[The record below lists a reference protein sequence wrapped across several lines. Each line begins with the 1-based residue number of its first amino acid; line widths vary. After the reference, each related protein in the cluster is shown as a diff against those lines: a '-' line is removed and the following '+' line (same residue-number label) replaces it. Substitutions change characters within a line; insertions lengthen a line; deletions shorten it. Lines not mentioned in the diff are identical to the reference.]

1 MKSCYKFS
9 SKAFFTLLN
18 NTAGNIEHLDISY
31 TDISFGLKSNIN
43 KIRKLKSLN
52 LSECSLIKDL
62 SLLKILKSCGTNL
75 SILKLNCTNING
87 KNLTNSLMKFTK
99 LANLELAGCS
109 RISNTCFTS
118 ILSQICSSIKHLNL
132 SFTNVSTFDFGSKV
146 QFEKLV
152 TLMLN
157 GCEKLTEEGLAG
169 KHCFSVAY
177 LFFRRMKSDFSQKL
191 IFFINLQRWFT
202 YKIKFISIKSKWYLY
217 NLCYT

>member
-9 SKAFFTLLN
+9 SKAFCTLLN
-18 NTAGNIEHLDISY
+18 NTASNLEHLDISY

-43 KIRKLKSLN
+43 KIHKLKSLN
-52 LSECSLIKDL
+52 LTECSLIKDL
-62 SLLKILKSCGTNL
+62 SLLKILKSCGTDL

-87 KNLTNSLMKFTK
+87 KNLTNSLMKFTM

-109 RISNTCFTS
+109 RISNACFTS

-132 SFTNVSTFDFGSKV
+132 SFTNVSTFDFGNNV
-146 QFEKLV
+146 QFEKLE

-157 GCEKLTEEGLAG
+157 GCEKLSEEGLAG

-177 LFFRRMKSDFSQKL
+177 LFL
-191 IFFINLQRWFT
+191 
-202 YKIKFISIKSKWYLY
+202 
-217 NLCYT
+217 